1 MPALRR
7 CRVSSDLGKF
17 MKSVHLSVLAS
28 AVGLALAGGSTA
40 AIKANHAN
48 LSAAS
53 AETSAV
59 DSANPSGRYF
69 INFVEPGAARY
80 NGGVAGLAATAAH
93 VDGVS
98 VNSSRKL
105 QLNSNAAHAYRAY
118 LAQQRA
124 QHIAG
129 IESAIGA
136 PLQIRFTFDVT
147 RNAVSVPLT
156 AEQAARIE
164 QMASDPNSGIA
175 SVTLVGVKQVDTFRG
190 PKFIGA
196 DKIWDGTAVPTY
208 DMATRGQGVKVGV
221 IDTGTN
227 TAHPSFANDPACG
240 FSATQPKLFPRD
252 CTSTDANTG
261 VCDGPDA
268 NVGPMPDDDRR
279 SHGVH
284 TSSTAA
290 GNTIDNTATPAP
302 LLPDGVTMSGVAPCA
317 SVYAYRVADHADGSL
332 YDDYLTAAFE
342 NAIIDQVD
350 VVNYSIGPTCGGG
363 NPWGDTDFLDMEASD
378 IFIASSAGNTRS
390 TCTSPIGL
398 VANNGPWQLTVAA
411 STQDEI
417 LSPQLSVT
425 GPGTIDPQLVGV
437 SLNPAGPLA
446 ANPGDPLPPSP
457 LQPPDTTNLTNA
469 TLRTYPANLI
479 ACTASG
485 VIPAGTFAA
494 NEIAVVQ
501 RGTCTFTEKVVNAYN
516 AGARMIVIAN
526 IQGGTTPLVPGLNL
540 TQAMASDVAVFGVSD
555 ATVSDALIA
564 FVNNH
569 EPPANNP
576 DLIFANGFD
585 ISISSFAV
593 GDYSRAAVGQRQGD
607 VLAGFS
613 FRGPTQAPY
622 DGLTKPDIT
631 GPGVDIYAA
640 EGAADGSYG
649 LMSGTSMSSPHLAGA
664 AALVRAVK
672 PSWSPMEVKS
682 ALMTTAKIDGF
693 QEDGTTQWTVDQV
706 GSGRV
711 DLTKATRAGLTMD
724 ETVDRFVAANPTGGT
739 LDMRQLNLP
748 SMRNVACGAS
758 CTWTRTFKNRLNA
771 QGTWTPTAVDP
782 AGYHLTFSPA
792 SITVQPGFT
801 ASITITATATGA
813 PTTDISFGR
822 VDLHEG
828 NNRSPDQHLT
838 VAVRGV
844 APTPSDTV
852 TCTGTNCTF
861 KVDQLVSSFGALGCA
876 DWATCAPGLL
886 WLNRFTPN
894 ASDYPITITK
904 VSTIFG
910 NGTGW
915 NTAGDKISVFVYQ
928 DNDSDP
934 TNGATPVGTPTVYTI
949 GTPANAFVDITLN
962 PPVVVTGPGDVL
974 IALSNP
980 NSSNTGGRPSSWDAG
995 PFMNRS
1001 YLGDASGDGTTAP
1014 DLVNDSG
1021 LILNSDANATWNK
1034 NWLIRA
1040 TGTKGNGQPI
1050 VLGVDT
1056 APAK

>member
-1 MPALRR
+1 
-7 CRVSSDLGKF
+7 

-48 LSAAS
+48 LSSAN

-98 VNSSRKL
+98 ANSSRKL

-156 AEQAARIE
+156 PEQAARVE

-175 SVTLVGVKQVDTFRG
+175 SVTPVGVKQADTFRG

-252 CTSTDANTG
+252 CTSTDGSTG
-261 VCDGPDA
+261 ACNGPDA
-268 NVGPMPDDDRR
+268 NAEAAGDASHNP
-279 SHGVH
+279 HGVH

-290 GNTIDNTATPAP
+290 GNTIDNTVTPAP

-317 SVYAYRVADHADGSL
+317 AVYAYRVADHTDGTL
-332 YDDYLTAAFE
+332 HDDYLTAAFE
-342 NAIIDQVD
+342 NAIMDQVD

-363 NPWGDTDFLDMEASD
+363 NPWNDTDFLDMEASD
-378 IFIASSAGNTRS
+378 IFVASSAGNTRS
-390 TCTSPIGL
+390 NCTSPIGL

-411 STQDEI
+411 STQDQI
-417 LSPQLSVT
+417 ISPQLTVT
-425 GPGTIDPQLVGV
+425 APAPVDPQLQ
-437 SLNPAGPLA
+437 NIAI
-446 ANPGDPLPPSP
+446 NPGSTTLVPA
-457 LQPPDTTNLTNA
+457 DTVNLTGVPVH
-469 TLRTYPANLI
+469 TYPVNI
-479 ACTASG
+479 EGCTASG
-485 VIPAGTFAA
+485 GIAAGTFGA
-494 NEIAVVQ
+494 NEVAVLR
-501 RGTCTFTEKVVNAYN
+501 RGSCNFSEKLTNAYN
-516 AGARMIVIAN
+516 AGARLVVIAN
-526 IQGGTTPLVPGLNL
+526 NQPGTISMNTAGAP
-540 TQAMASDVAVFGVSD
+540 TDMASFSISSQTIG
-555 ATVSDALIA
+555 DALIA
-564 FVNNH
+564 FGNAH
-569 EPPANNP
+569 QPPAANP
-576 DLIFANGFD
+576 DVIFANGFELP
-585 ISISSFAV
+585 SFAV
-593 GDYSRAAVGQRQGD
+593 GNYDRAAIGQRQGD

-640 EGAADGSYG
+640 ESPSDGSYG
-649 LMSGTSMSSPHLAGA
+649 LLSGTSMSSPHLAGA

-682 ALMTTAKIDGF
+682 ALMTTAKINGF
-693 QEDGTTQWTVDQV
+693 QEDGTTAWTVDQV

-724 ETVDRFVAANPTGGT
+724 ETVDRFVAANPSGGT

-748 SMRNVACGAS
+748 SMRNVACGTS

-792 SITVQPGFT
+792 SITVKPGFT
-801 ASITITATATGA
+801 ASITITATATGT

-828 NNRSPDQHLT
+828 SSLSPDQHLT

-852 TCTGTNCTF
+852 ICTGANCAF

-876 DWATCAPGLL
+876 NWTACAPGIL

-934 TNGATPVGTPTVYTI
+934 TNGATPVGTPTIYTI

-980 NSSNTGGRPSSWDAG
+980 NSSNAGGRPSSWDAG

-1001 YLGDASGDGTTAP
+1001 YFGDASGDGTVAP
-1014 DLVNDSG
+1014 NLVSDSA
-1021 LILNSDANATWNK
+1021 LALNTDGNAAWNK

-1040 TGTKGNGQPI
+1040 AGTKGNGQPI

-1056 APAK
+1056 APTK